1 MVGALP
7 AECHGWLVSKGR
19 INALGNQLRA
29 GHISGEVEWRE
40 RCYRLFRLVGLP
52 PMFRAL
58 TGVLSGKPLL
68 LAARLKRRN
77 SLRAKLRRLVS
88 IKLSQVADIIGFRVV
103 CQSVA
108 DSKAVVTNIDSLG
121 LPTKTRYHDPA
132 PSGYR
137 AIHLEVQVG
146 HEFPSG
152 RTMTLAI
159 EVQVRTYYQHLW
171 AMRSEAFGEQVK
183 MGGGR
188 FQQRE
193 YLDRLS
199 TEIGIWEAENPDAT
213 QRALPTLAPSGGIA
227 VVRQMPIGGQPLVE
241 QFGLDSEEAADQLV
255 EWEELTLGDTLFLA
269 HSGSID
275 TIRTSHSFY
284 VMGERL
290 GVVLEPWM
298 PQWSKEHQDRDEP
311 EAGTERRT
319 RSAMLRSSLSPAR

>member
-1 MVGALP
+1 MVSALP
-7 AECHGWLVSKGR
+7 AECRTWLVSKGR
-19 INALGNQLRA
+19 INALGADLRA
-29 GHISGEVEWRE
+29 GHIGGDVEWKE
-40 RCYRLFRLVGLP
+40 RCYRLFRLLGLP

-58 TGVLSGKPLL
+58 TGVLRGRSVL

-77 SLRAKLRRLVS
+77 SLRAKLKRLVS
-88 IKLSQVADIIGFRVV
+88 IKLSQVADIIGFRVI

-108 DSKAVVTNIDSLG
+108 DSRAVVAKIDSLG
-121 LPTKTRYHDPA
+121 LPTRTRCHDPA

-137 AIHLEVQVG
+137 ATHLEVQAD

-152 RTMTLAI
+152 QSVKFAI

-188 FQQRE
+188 PQQRD

-199 TEIGIWEAENPDAT
+199 TAIGTWEEANPDTT
-213 QRALPTLAPSGGIA
+213 QRVLPQLAPSGGIA

-241 QFGLDSEEAADQLV
+241 QFGLDSNEAADQLV

-269 HSGSID
+269 HSGSLD
-275 TIRTSHSFY
+275 TIKTSHSFY
-284 VMGERL
+284 VLGERL

-298 PQWSKEHQDRDEP
+298 PQWEQ
-311 EAGTERRT
+311 GTSR
-319 RSAMLRSSLSPAR
+319 